1 LSGFGEVVEEG
12 VVFRVEGDV
21 FAEMGDVVEAK
32 DGTKGWASLGF
43 GYIVDIADS
52 CGDEVD

>member
-1 LSGFGEVVEEG
+1 MGGFGEVVEEG

-21 FAEMGDVVEAK
+21 FAEMGDVVEAT

-43 GYIVDIADS
+43 GHIVDIADS